1 MKETTNDIAISCKL
15 KIGIRDAAR
24 MEVEGL
30 LVI

>member
-15 KIGIRDAAR
+15 KIGIRDVGS
-24 MEVEGL
+24 MKLEGL